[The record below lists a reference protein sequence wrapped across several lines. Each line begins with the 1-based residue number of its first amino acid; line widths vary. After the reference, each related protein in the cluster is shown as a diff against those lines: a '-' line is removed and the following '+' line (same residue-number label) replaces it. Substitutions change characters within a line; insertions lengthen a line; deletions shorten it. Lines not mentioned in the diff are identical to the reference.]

1 MKLNAAFILA
11 LFLMSL
17 FAGIIIISIGI
28 GSAFTPINTVMAP
41 LVCPGDKIIPVWEY
55 RGSLDTGVGPDLRYR
70 WVCGLDHGN
79 RVDPA
84 PHRSSLLSPTHPQG
98 QFAGSHVVRQ
108 VTAKQGREY
117 PRPFVLNQPDEEH
130 HPRNH
135 GRMSL

>member
-1 MKLNAAFILA
+1 MKLNASYIPA
-11 LFLMSL
+11 LFLTSL
-17 FAGIIIISIGI
+17 FVGIIIISIGF
-28 GSAFTPINTVMAP
+28 GTEFTPINMVMAP

-55 RGSLDTGVGPDLRYR
+55 RGPLYTGLGPDLRYR
-70 WVCGLDHGN
+70 WICGLDYGDG
-79 RVDPA
+79 VDPA
-84 PHRSSLLSPTHPQG
+84 PRRGSLLSPTHSQG

-117 PRPFVLNQPDEEH
+117 PRPFVLSQPDEEH